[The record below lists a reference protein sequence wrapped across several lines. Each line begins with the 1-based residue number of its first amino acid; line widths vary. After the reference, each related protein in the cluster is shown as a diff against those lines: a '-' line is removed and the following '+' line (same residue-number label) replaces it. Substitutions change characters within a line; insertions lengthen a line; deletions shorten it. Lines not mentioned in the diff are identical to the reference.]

1 MKTLTKSPAENYLIL
16 HPISWQTFRRICEEL
31 SQNPSKRLAYN
42 QGYLQ
47 IMSPLIEQENNNW
60 FISRLIFIMA
70 EEWDLNIKSVGSLT
84 LKRDDI
90 QKGIEPDAC
99 FYLKN
104 EPEVRNK
111 LSIDLNQGDKPPDL
125 AIEIDITSGSLD
137 KFPIYAGLAVP
148 EIWRYDGNNLRFYGL
163 NQETNGYEEI
173 TESLAFP
180 LLDITLIPPWLEQRL
195 IIGETAT
202 LKQVRQWIKE
212 QIKESI

>member
-180 LLDITLIPPWLEQRL
+180 LLDITLIPSWLEQRF

-212 QIKESI
+212 QIKE

>member
-60 FISRLIFIMA
+60 FISRLVFIMA

-137 KFPIYAGLAVP
+137 KFPIYAALAVP

-180 LLDITLIPPWLEQRL
+180 LLDITLIPSWLEQRF

-212 QIKESI
+212 QIKE

>member
-47 IMSPLIEQENNNW
+47 IMSPLMEQENNNW

-180 LLDITLIPPWLEQRL
+180 LLDITLIPSWLEQRF

-212 QIKESI
+212 QIKE

>member
-47 IMSPLIEQENNNW
+47 IMSPLMEHENNNW
-60 FISRLIFIMA
+60 FISRLVFIMA

-180 LLDITLIPPWLEQRL
+180 LLDITLIPSWLEQRF

-212 QIKESI
+212 QIKE

>member
-137 KFPIYAGLAVP
+137 KFPIYAALAVP

-180 LLDITLIPPWLEQRL
+180 LLDITLIPSWLEQRF

-212 QIKESI
+212 QIKE

>member
-180 LLDITLIPPWLEQRL
+180 LLDITLIPSWLEQRF

>member
-180 LLDITLIPPWLEQRL
+180 LLDITLIPYMARTKVYHRRNSHLKAS
-195 IIGETAT
+195 ETMDKRT
-202 LKQVRQWIKE
+202 N
-212 QIKESI
+212 

>member
-16 HPISWQTFRRICEEL
+16 HPISWQTFGRICEEL

-47 IMSPLIEQENNNW
+47 IMSPLMEHENNNW
-60 FISRLIFIMA
+60 FISRLVFIMA

-163 NQETNGYEEI
+163 NQETNSYEEI

-180 LLDITLIPPWLEQRL
+180 LLDITLIPSWLEQRF

-212 QIKESI
+212 QIKE

>member
-16 HPISWQTFRRICEEL
+16 HPISWQTFGRICEEL
-31 SQNPSKRLAYN
+31 SQNSSKRLTYN

-47 IMSPLIEQENNNW
+47 IMSPLMEHENNNW
-60 FISRLIFIMA
+60 FISRLVFIMA

-137 KFPIYAGLAVP
+137 KFPIYAALAVP

-163 NQETNGYEEI
+163 NQKTNSYEEI

-180 LLDITLIPPWLEQRL
+180 LLDITLIPSWLEQRF

-212 QIKESI
+212 QIKE